1 MCILTRF
8 RYLCLHE
15 KLKIAHACEKAYLD
29 RNGVLT
35 CPDDPDPQLDDG
47 KAHMCGPRTFGIGVC
62 SSIHCAWH
70 FSILP
75 LGDYGDDKHGNS
87 TSFEDDTEISDSP
100 EAREDRE
107 DRWYRLLNADQQL
120 DHYQTEYPLPYDQR
134 SPSGR
139 ALLEFPYG
147 AAVTPVDS
155 LQWQEL
161 NPKVLNPVKLQWC
174 VFHRLL
180 PASVVDG
187 RKSKTISPLQP
198 NAGPFKLTGSHKCP
212 KKHGICKKCGA
223 NIGNRALKEK
233 TLAYRQA
240 AALNALTDED
250 SGKQD
255 LKGTVWD
262 PSVDLKWDDEKGEY
276 VKVMTNQDHDFQTN
290 DAPYPA
296 SSSNP
301 AFAPSTADQLID
313 NSEVFQE
320 QDTAPLV
327 NNDLANSTE
336 LGFPDGMDWQ
346 DFTEASTSSPLI
358 TSAEAVAGGQY
369 WPDSNYSTGTA
380 AHLSSSPQQP
390 DERLRAPLSFDPS
403 TSFTQDFSASAE
415 HIDFAAHLGPDAG
428 VFNNFSSGDISL
440 DVDMDYNNQDET
452 APEYALSTPPTI
464 PQTTNTNKN
473 TTAFPQQRSTSS
485 YDPNLISPQA
495 PGPINSFVTTAYP
508 TLSCEKQVEN
518 FILEQQIAN
527 ETNYQPPAET
537 VRLVVQMVRQADN
550 GSVSRPSYD
559 AEANQIFEMMMQH
572 AIAGLL

>member
-262 PSVDLKWDDEKGEY
+262 PSVDLKWDDEKG
-276 VKVMTNQDHDFQTN
+276 V
-290 DAPYPA
+290 
-296 SSSNP
+296 
-301 AFAPSTADQLID
+301 
-313 NSEVFQE
+313 
-320 QDTAPLV
+320 
-327 NNDLANSTE
+327 
-336 LGFPDGMDWQ
+336 
-346 DFTEASTSSPLI
+346 
-358 TSAEAVAGGQY
+358 
-369 WPDSNYSTGTA
+369 
-380 AHLSSSPQQP
+380 
-390 DERLRAPLSFDPS
+390 
-403 TSFTQDFSASAE
+403 
-415 HIDFAAHLGPDAG
+415 
-428 VFNNFSSGDISL
+428 
-440 DVDMDYNNQDET
+440 
-452 APEYALSTPPTI
+452 
-464 PQTTNTNKN
+464 
-473 TTAFPQQRSTSS
+473 
-485 YDPNLISPQA
+485 
-495 PGPINSFVTTAYP
+495 
-508 TLSCEKQVEN
+508 
-518 FILEQQIAN
+518 
-527 ETNYQPPAET
+527 
-537 VRLVVQMVRQADN
+537 
-550 GSVSRPSYD
+550 
-559 AEANQIFEMMMQH
+559 
-572 AIAGLL
+572 